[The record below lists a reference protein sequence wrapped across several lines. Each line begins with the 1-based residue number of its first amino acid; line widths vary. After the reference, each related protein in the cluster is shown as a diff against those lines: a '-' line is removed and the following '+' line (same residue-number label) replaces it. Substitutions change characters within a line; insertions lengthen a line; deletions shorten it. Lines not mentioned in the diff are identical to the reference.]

1 MRIAYGYQGLGGRY
15 DESDLDV
22 DELSDGWLPL
32 MRHWMETAVEA
43 GIPEPNA
50 MTLGTVDAQ
59 GHPCTRTVL
68 CKGLS
73 ADGVLFFTNYASDK
87 ARQLA
92 AVPYASATF
101 PWVPIAR
108 QITVRGPV
116 ERVSAEVTDEYWHS
130 RPRGSRLGAW
140 ASEQSQPIG
149 SRAELDKALRDVAER
164 FGVDVDIPVRPNWG
178 GILIKPEV
186 VEFWQ
191 GRANRMHNRIRT
203 SRADDDGWIVE
214 RLQP

>member
-1 MRIAYGYQGLGGRY
+1 MRVGYGSQDPGGRY

-32 MRHWMETAVEA
+32 MRRWMVTAADAEVA
-43 GIPEPNA
+43 EPNA
-50 MTLGTVDAQ
+50 MALGTVDVQ

-87 ARQLA
+87 ARQLE

-101 PWVPIAR
+101 AWVPIAR

-140 ASEQSQPIG
+140 ASDQSQPIG
-149 SRAELDKALRDVAER
+149 SRAELDAALRHAAER
-164 FGVDVDIPVRPNWG
+164 FGGDVDIPVRPNWG
-178 GILIKPEV
+178 GILIRPEI

-191 GRANRMHNRIRT
+191 GRANRMHNRIRM
-203 SRADDDGWIVE
+203 SRVDDGWIVE